1 MNPIKYSYSPISQS
15 TEIFQVSVVELGLT
29 ETAQYAGSTLG
40 SKARSFAESAI
51 SHGTWIKP

>member
-40 SKARSFAESAI
+40 SKARSFAESPEPI
-51 SHGTWIKP
+51 SHGTWI